1 MINFITNNWKE
12 IADCLARIVAVASIV
27 VKVTPTLKD
36 DSFLL
41 PIVKF
46 LGRYIALN
54 KYSPEE
60 RPK

>member
-12 IADCLARIVAVASIV
+12 IADWLARIVAVASIV